1 MLLGDVFVPF
11 VCTNGPTT
19 DDVISCC
26 VLDDAITLE
35 LMDDAYSVTEGKG
48 TSVVGDDSIAGIEM
62 SDVTGSS
69 VLNVGLISRDSDPLK
84 YTTGED
90 GVPVTSEVETATVEH
105 LSTEQLTA
113 L

>member
-1 MLLGDVFVPF
+1 MKFILYKVLLGDGFVPF

-26 VLDDAITLE
+26 VLDDA
-35 LMDDAYSVTEGKG
+35 YSVTGGKG

-62 SDVTGSS
+62 CDVTGSS

-90 GVPVTSEVETATVEH
+90 GVSVTREVETATVEH